1 MDWYWIGTR
10 LASNC
15 HWIDIKLAQD
25 GTPDW
30 DGLALDRHW
39 IGILLA
45 SDLNLSWRWIGTASV
60 PDWDRCAPYWHR
72 IETGLGLD

>member
-1 MDWYWIGTR
+1 M
-10 LASNC
+10 
-15 HWIDIKLAQD
+15 LAQD
-25 GTPDW
+25 KTPDW

-45 SDLNLSWRWIGTASV
+45 SDLNLNWRWIGTASV

-72 IETGLGLD
+72 IETGLTRRDQGLELDWKRIGD